1 MSSCPGHVP
10 ALVGETGIQNSVSC
24 TGWGQVGGGTQRRW
38 PGGELP
44 ENEVPK
50 LLGKDGQ
57 ELTKHKA
64 GRKTGRAD
72 GMARSKAQRAI
83 WEGEAIPWGYHR
95 GAGRGIRDWL
105 GRKPEG
111 GGSPMPHRELTEG
124 DTWDPHTGQGL
135 KEPQILGELP
145 HPFWWPVVRAGSG
158 HGLEKHKSGPLTAQS
173 LELAGRRELRG
184 ASPWPGKD

>member
-24 TGWGQVGGGTQRRW
+24 TGWGQVGEGTQRRW

-72 GMARSKAQRAI
+72 GMARSKVQRAI
-83 WEGEAIPWGYHR
+83 WEGEPFHGVTTEVQGGESGTGWGGSQKVEGLPCHTESSQR
-95 GAGRGIRDWL
+95 ETPGTLILGRGLR
-105 GRKPEG
+105 
-111 GGSPMPHRELTEG
+111 SP
-124 DTWDPHTGQGL
+124 
-135 KEPQILGELP
+135 K
-145 HPFWWPVVRAGSG
+145 F
-158 HGLEKHKSGPLTAQS
+158 
-173 LELAGRRELRG
+173 
-184 ASPWPGKD
+184 